1 MLKIRHEIWETNSS
15 SCDEFYHKIVYANG
29 KISFT
34 VKLLADEIDDEQQ
47 KELIDVLKG
56 WANNKGYMKDI
67 TILKCTKTLN
77 EDALAV
83 QIEASGDIYMSL
95 DIVEREYY
103 KTSWGKEPN
112 DYWIEKYEAVLNED
126 CKNDTVLDGLVE
138 YAQENSLM
146 IPIIDISVD
155 EVICEEKYPSRFI

>member
-15 SCDEFYHKIVYANG
+15 SCDEFYHKIVYADG

-34 VKLLADEIDDEQQ
+34 VKLLADEIDDERQ

-67 TILKCTKTLN
+67 TILKCIKTLN

-83 QIEASGDIYMSL
+83 QIEISGSIYMSL

-103 KTSWGKEPN
+103 KTS
-112 DYWIEKYEAVLNED
+112 
-126 CKNDTVLDGLVE
+126 
-138 YAQENSLM
+138 
-146 IPIIDISVD
+146 
-155 EVICEEKYPSRFI
+155 